1 MAKCIFCGH
10 DRPDFTG
17 VFLLKNDGTT
27 VFYCS
32 SKCRKNHLKL
42 ERDKRNMK
50 WTEAYRISL
59 AKRLET
65 EKKAK
70 EAKPNDSGEKK
81 SKKSSK

>member
-1 MAKCIFCGH
+1 MAKCIFCGIE
-10 DRPDFTG
+10 RPDFTG

-42 ERDKRNMK
+42 ERDKRNLK
-50 WTEAYRISL
+50 WTEAYRVSL

-65 EKKAK
+65 EKKNA
-70 EAKPNDSGEKK
+70 AAHTEKK
-81 SKKSSK
+81 PKKKA

>member
-1 MAKCIFCGH
+1 MAKCIFCGVEK
-10 DRPDFTG
+10 PDFTG

-42 ERDKRNMK
+42 ERDKRNLK

-65 EKKAK
+65 EKRNSAVHAENKPKKKAS
-70 EAKPNDSGEKK
+70 A
-81 SKKSSK
+81 